1 MIASR
6 FTPQRKA
13 IGVNDKFG
21 NKGIK
26 KQQGSTVIKY
36 DTLEITGQREFRFFE
51 GSASRVFPLTNCQTE
66 GNKLGVG
73 NTLVLERA
81 YLTVVQETTTEGVTT
96 TNIFPLGFGGDCG
109 CGDTPDGQNQFALG
123 EFGFEIANSQVV
135 KNVPYLSWTPQFNK
149 VAENSINYN
158 FDFDTQIVIPPL
170 LEFVATLRVPAY
182 TWAPATGVKYFLRLT
197 IEGTGAIIAPRT
209 TF

>member
-1 MIASR
+1 MISGR

-21 NKGIK
+21 NTGIK

-36 DTLEITGQREFRFFE
+36 DSLPLDGRTEYRFFD
-51 GSASRVFPLTNCQTE
+51 GSSQRNFPLSNTGSD

-81 YLTVVQETTTEGVTT
+81 YLSIVSFVEGAVSEVEVLSLATTSP
-96 TNIFPLGFGGDCG
+96 NIL
-109 CGDTPDGQNQFALG
+109 TS
-123 EFGFEIANSQVV
+123 EFSFSIANSEVIKQV
-135 KNVPYLSWTPQFNK
+135 PILSWLPQFNK
-149 VAENSINYN
+149 VAENQLNTN
-158 FDFDTQIVIPPL
+158 FEFDTQLVIPPL
-170 LEFVATLRVPAY
+170 LEYVATLRLPA
-182 TWAPATGVKYFLRLT
+182 GVTSQDSFLRLT
-197 IEGTGAIIAPRT
+197 VEGTGAIIAPRT

>member
-1 MIASR
+1 MKEVIGGR

-21 NKGIK
+21 NTGIK

-36 DTLEITGQREFRFFE
+36 DSLPLDGRTEYRFFE
-51 GSASRVFPLTNCQTE
+51 GSSQRNFPLSNTGSD

-81 YLTVVQETTTEGVTT
+81 YLSIVLFGEGGAISEIEVLSLAT
-96 TNIFPLGFGGDCG
+96 TNANIL
-109 CGDTPDGQNQFALG
+109 AS
-123 EFGFEIANSQVV
+123 EFSFSIANSEVIKQV
-135 KNVPYLSWTPQFNK
+135 PILSWLPQFNK
-149 VAENSINYN
+149 VAENQVNTN
-158 FDFDTQIVIPPL
+158 FEFDTQVVIPPL
-170 LEFVATLRVPAY
+170 LEYVATLRLPA
-182 TWAPATGVKYFLRLT
+182 GVTSRDAFLRLT
-197 IEGTGAIIAPRT
+197 VEGTGAIIAPRT

>member
-1 MIASR
+1 MKEVIGGR

-21 NKGIK
+21 NTGIK

-36 DTLEITGQREFRFFE
+36 DSLPLDGRTEYRFFE
-51 GSASRVFPLTNCQTE
+51 GSSQRNFPFSNTGSD

-81 YLTVVQETTTEGVTT
+81 YLSLVSFVDGALSEIEVISLSTSSP
-96 TNIFPLGFGGDCG
+96 NIL
-109 CGDTPDGQNQFALG
+109 AA
-123 EFGFEIANSQVV
+123 EFSFSIANSEVIKQV
-135 KNVPYLSWTPQFNK
+135 PILSWLPQFNK
-149 VAENSINYN
+149 VAENNLNTN
-158 FDFDTQIVIPPL
+158 FEFDTQVVIPPL
-170 LEFVATLRVPAY
+170 LEYVATLRLPA
-182 TWAPATGVKYFLRLT
+182 GVTVKDSFIRLT
-197 IEGTGAIIAPRT
+197 VEGTGAIIAPRT

>member
-1 MIASR
+1 MKEVISGR

-21 NKGIK
+21 NVGIK

-36 DTLEITGQREFRFFE
+36 DSLPLDGRTEYRFFE
-51 GSASRVFPLTNCQTE
+51 GSSQRNFPLSNTGSD

-81 YLTVVQETTTEGVTT
+81 YLSIVLFGEGGAISEIEVLSLAT
-96 TNIFPLGFGGDCG
+96 TNANIL
-109 CGDTPDGQNQFALG
+109 AS
-123 EFGFEIANSQVV
+123 EFSFSIANSEVIKQV
-135 KNVPYLSWTPQFNK
+135 PILSWLPQFNK
-149 VAENSINYN
+149 VAENEVNTN
-158 FDFDTQIVIPPL
+158 FEFDTQVVIPPL
-170 LEFVATLRVPAY
+170 LEYVATLRLPA
-182 TWAPATGVKYFLRLT
+182 GVTSRDAFLRLT
-197 IEGTGAIIAPRT
+197 VEGTGAIIAPRT